1 VVAAER
7 LQPVGIVGYLPQH
20 VSEVGGTFL
29 GVVFLAVALYL
40 LWSGDAAGPTP
51 FGSRTVRLIG
61 VAVMLFGVGMIVAS
75 WAINSEPPCGA
86 CTGDHWGSTFDKVV
100 LGLWLTALV
109 LILTIEVRREVRRR
123 RSVGNDDRTH

>member
-1 VVAAER
+1 
-7 LQPVGIVGYLPQH
+7 VGIVAYLPQN

-51 FGSRTVRLIG
+51 FSSRMVRLIG
-61 VAVMLFGVGMIVAS
+61 VTVMLLGVAMIVAS

-86 CTGDHWGSTFDKVV
+86 CNGDHWGSPFDKVV

-109 LILTIEVRREVRRR
+109 LIVTREVRREVRRR
-123 RSVGNDDRTH
+123 RSVGSGDRTP